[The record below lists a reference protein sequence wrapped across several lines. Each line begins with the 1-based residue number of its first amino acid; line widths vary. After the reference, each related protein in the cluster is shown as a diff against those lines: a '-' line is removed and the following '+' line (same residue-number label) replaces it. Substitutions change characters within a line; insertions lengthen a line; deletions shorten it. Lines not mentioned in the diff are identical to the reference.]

1 MKNKFAQQIEQDAL
15 LREVVDDVKEEQ
27 FRKMWDKY
35 GLFVIIGIALVLTV
49 TISFESINNW
59 QMKKYQEI
67 SDAYSVGLSLQNQG
81 RLDESLE
88 VYKHLADKVSGIYAD
103 LARLQIAAIYTE
115 QDKSADAQNVLQ
127 LVSTDGNLPQ
137 MRDIA
142 ALKLAADKLNNN
154 APAEEIENILNPLI
168 ERENPLAMAY
178 ELLAMLYI
186 REHQINKALIEY
198 EMIRYSSTATEAM
211 KLRALDMMNILE
223 E

>member
-49 TISFESINNW
+49 TISFESIKNW

-67 SDAYSVGLSLQNQG
+67 SDADSVGLSLQNQG

-168 ERENPLAMAY
+168 ERENPIDMAY